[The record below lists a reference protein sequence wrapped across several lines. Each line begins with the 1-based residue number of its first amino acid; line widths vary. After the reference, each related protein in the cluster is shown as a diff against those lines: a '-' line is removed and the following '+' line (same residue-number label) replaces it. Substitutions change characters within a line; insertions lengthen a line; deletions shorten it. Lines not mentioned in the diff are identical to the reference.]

1 MHALITALALTRQM
15 TSIDAYTTLIPPPP
29 PIKMVVYVM
38 LYEFLPYLVQ
48 SS

>member
-29 PIKMVVYVM
+29 PIKNGCVCYAI
-38 LYEFLPYLVQ
+38 
-48 SS
+48 